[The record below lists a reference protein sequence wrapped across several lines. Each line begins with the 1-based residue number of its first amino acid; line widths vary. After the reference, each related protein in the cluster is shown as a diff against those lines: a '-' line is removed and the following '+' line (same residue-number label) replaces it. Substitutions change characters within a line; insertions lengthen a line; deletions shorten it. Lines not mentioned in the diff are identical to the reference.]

1 MNAKPGCG
9 SLSEGFDSATVPG
22 TGLCTGTEPTT
33 PVSGQ
38 RVLVVLVLTCC
49 VAGTA
54 VAAGSGAST
63 APGGPG
69 DGPERN
75 APGANETRAGA
86 TIVDV
91 YPNPPT
97 DGDVG
102 EFVTIRFPPGVGPE
116 GYVLT
121 DGHSRVSLA
130 PLGTDREWREVTLS
144 TAPNL
149 TRNLTERHV
158 VAMPDHI
165 QFANDGDRLE
175 LRHEGTV
182 VDTVAYS
189 RASQGAVYDAV
200 TGEWEP
206 LGATDRPVVTARGGG
221 VEAFVLPDSPD
232 RAVEFLDSAERR
244 VLLAG
249 YTLSSDR
256 VVRALLAAH
265 RRGVTVAVLVDGRP
279 VGGLPAPAA
288 AALDR
293 LSRAGIPVN
302 VVGGDRERYEF
313 HHAKYAV
320 VDDRALVTSEN
331 WKPSGT
337 GGRASRGWGVVTN
350 QSRIVEGLVGTFRA
364 DTGWVDSIAW
374 DAFDGRTL
382 TEGNRANGS
391 YPGPFAPEVV
401 ATDRVDLLVAPDNAE
416 REMLTLLASAERTID
431 IKQVSIAG
439 TEFPFVQAVLDAAR
453 RGVEVRVLLAG
464 AWYVQEENRELAE
477 RLRDRADKEGLP
489 LAVRI
494 ADPGGAFEKIHAK
507 GVIVDGNRT
516 LVGSLNWNNNSLRDN
531 REVVLVLHGEEPA
544 AYFGGVF
551 DADWR
556 NDGGGVPVVL
566 VLVGLVAVCIAVLGA
581 RRLEWER

>member
-1 MNAKPGCG
+1 M
-9 SLSEGFDSATVPG
+9 
-22 TGLCTGTEPTT
+22 
-33 PVSGQ
+33 SGQ
-38 RVLVVLVLTCC
+38 LALVVLALTCC

-54 VAAGSGAST
+54 VAAGSGT
-63 APGGPG
+63 TLPGGPDDSPG
-69 DGPERN
+69 RN
-75 APGANETRAGA
+75 VLGANETRAGA
-86 TIVDV
+86 TILDV

-102 EFVTIRFPPGVGPE
+102 EFVTIRVPPGVGPDS
-116 GYVLT
+116 YVLT

-130 PLGTDREWREVTLS
+130 PLAGETRNLPGNGSERRAATTSGQRTRAPLGTGQEWLEVTLS
-144 TAPNL
+144 TAPKL
-149 TRNLTERHV
+149 TRNLTDRHV

-165 QFANDGDRLE
+165 QFANDGDSLE
-175 LRHEGTV
+175 IRHEGAV
-182 VDTVAYS
+182 VDAVAYS
-189 RASQGAVYDAV
+189 RAPQGAVYDAV

-232 RAVEFLDSAERR
+232 RAVEFLESAEKR

-256 VVRALLAAH
+256 IVRALLATH
-265 RRGVTVAVLVDGRP
+265 RRGVAVSVLADGRP

-293 LSRAGIPVN
+293 LSRAGIPVS
-302 VVGGDRERYEF
+302 VVGSDRDRYEF

-350 QSRIVEGLVGTFRA
+350 QSRIVEGLAETFRA
-364 DTGWVDSIAW
+364 DTGWVDSIPW
-374 DAFDGRTL
+374 EAFDDRTL
-382 TEGNRANGS
+382 TEGNRATGS
-391 YPGPFAPEVV
+391 FPETFTPELV
-401 ATDRVDLLVAPDNAE
+401 ATERVDLLLAPDNAE
-416 REMLTLLASAERTID
+416 REILALLADAERTID
-431 IKQVSIAG
+431 IKQVSIAD

-464 AWYVQEENRELAE
+464 AWYVEEENRELAE
-477 RLRDRADKEGLP
+477 RLRDRAEKEGLS

-494 ADPGGAFEKIHAK
+494 ADPDGAFEKIHAK

-531 REVVLVLHGEEPA
+531 REVALVLHGEEPA
-544 AYFGGVF
+544 AYFGRVF
-551 DADWR
+551 EADWQD
-556 NDGGGVPVVL
+556 DGRGVPIVL
-566 VLVGLVAVCIAVLGA
+566 VLVGLVGVCIAVLGA